1 MNANRTKI
9 LSTAALIA
17 ILFIQIFWMWNTYNI
32 NARQLGKECD
42 EILEEAIALELDKTN
57 RCDSFFESGDTV
69 ANSNIYNSTLSLY
82 DAIYKK
88 SHQDANIDTLTIIAD
103 SIIKAKKSP
112 FRIAI
117 NKVNMK
123 TGKVMEGKNINSNIF
138 PFLEEV
144 KTNILPVRLDNSVGF
159 QMTITNG
166 SIYIFSHNWVLL
178 LISILISIV
187 IILSIIDQINYINEQ
202 ERVRLLRED
211 FSYAMVHDMK
221 SPLTSIIM
229 GTRYL
234 HSGVLEKKPEIK
246 EKYFAIVEDEAQ
258 HLLAL
263 INRLLTISKLEHGKL
278 TIRKTEVDLEEMIAD
293 VADKYEAKSSKPI
306 HITTDIACSTAL
318 ADEEYLKEAISNM
331 VDNATKYSKDEIN
344 IKIST
349 SEDDHHIYIKV
360 YDEGIGIAK
369 SELKTIFNRYERAAE
384 HEKNPQKT
392 RGGFGIGLN
401 YVLQVIQAHG
411 GKISVKSEKG
421 KYSEFTISLPKY
433 LTIKT
438 LAQMAL

>member
-17 ILFIQIFWMWNTYNI
+17 ILLIQMFWMWNTYNI
-32 NARQLGKECD
+32 NARKLGKECD

-103 SIIKAKKSP
+103 SIIKAEKSP

-123 TGKVMEGKNINSNIF
+123 TGKVIEGKNINSNIF

-144 KTNILPVRLDNSVGF
+144 KTNILPVRLDYSVGF

-166 SIYIFSHNWVLL
+166 SIYIIRHNWVLL

-187 IILSIIDQINYINEQ
+187 IILSLIDQINYIDEQ

-229 GTRYL
+229 GTKYL
-234 HSGVLEKKPEIK
+234 HSGVLEKKPEMK
-246 EKYFAIVEDEAQ
+246 EKYFCIVEDEAQ

-278 TIRKTEVDLEEMIAD
+278 HIQKAEVNLETMIED
-293 VADKYEAKSSKPI
+293 VVDKYKAKSAKPI
-306 HITTDIACSTAL
+306 HIITRFGATSAL
-318 ADEEYLKEAISNM
+318 ADEEYLKEAISNL
-331 VDNATKYSKDEIN
+331 VDNATKYSKEEIN
-344 IKIST
+344 IEIST
-349 SEDDHHIYIKV
+349 LENDKNVYIKV
-360 YDEGIGIAK
+360 FDEGIGRAK
-369 SELKTIFNRYERAAE
+369 SELKTIFNRFERAAE
-384 HEKNPQKT
+384 HEKDARKT

-401 YVLQVIQAHG
+401 YVLQVINAHG
-411 GKISVKSEKG
+411 GKISVKSEKD
-421 KYSEFTISLPKY
+421 KWSEFTISLPK
-433 LTIKT
+433 
-438 LAQMAL
+438 

>member
-17 ILFIQIFWMWNTYNI
+17 ILLIQMFWMWNTYNI
-32 NARQLGKECD
+32 NARQLGKEYD
-42 EILEEAIALELDKTN
+42 EILKKTIALELDKTN

-69 ANSNIYNSTLSLY
+69 AYSNIYNSTLSLY

-112 FRIAI
+112 FRIDI

-123 TGKVMEGKNINSNIF
+123 TGKVIEGKNINSNIF

-144 KTNILPVRLDNSVGF
+144 KTNILPVRLDYSVGF

-166 SIYIFSHNWVLL
+166 SIYIIRHNWVLL

-187 IILSIIDQINYINEQ
+187 IILSLIDQINYIDEQ

-229 GTRYL
+229 GTKYL
-234 HSGVLEKKPEIK
+234 HSGVLEKKPEMK
-246 EKYFAIVEDEAQ
+246 EKYFCIVEDEAQ

-278 TIRKTEVDLEEMIAD
+278 HIQKAEVNLETMIDD
-293 VADKYEAKSSKPI
+293 VADKYKAKSAKPI
-306 HITTDIACSTAL
+306 HITTHIRTTTAL
-318 ADEEYLKEAISNM
+318 ADEEYLKEAISNL
-331 VDNATKYSKDEIN
+331 VDNATKYSKEEIN
-344 IKIST
+344 IQIST
-349 SEDDHHIYIKV
+349 LENDKNVYIKV
-360 YDEGIGIAK
+360 FDEGIGIAK
-369 SELKTIFNRYERAAE
+369 SELKTIFNRFERAAE
-384 HEKNPQKT
+384 HERDARKT

-401 YVLQVIQAHG
+401 YVLQVINAHG
-411 GKISVKSEKG
+411 GKISVKSEKD
-421 KYSEFTISLPKY
+421 KWSEFTISLPKY
-433 LTIKT
+433 
-438 LAQMAL
+438 

>member
-1 MNANRTKI
+1 MKINRAKI
-9 LSTAALIA
+9 LSTTALIA
-17 ILFIQIFWMWNTYNI
+17 VLVMQLFWMWNTFEMTVHQMGYASI
-32 NARQLGKECD
+32 WGLTPNAR
-42 EILEEAIALELDKTN
+42 IEALLSAFMQS
-57 RCDSFFESGDTV
+57 RFTV
-69 ANSNIYNSTLSLY
+69 FT
-82 DAIYKK
+82 
-88 SHQDANIDTLTIIAD
+88 
-103 SIIKAKKSP
+103 
-112 FRIAI
+112 
-117 NKVNMK
+117 
-123 TGKVMEGKNINSNIF
+123 
-138 PFLEEV
+138 
-144 KTNILPVRLDNSVGF
+144 
-159 QMTITNG
+159 
-166 SIYIFSHNWVLL
+166 
-178 LISILISIV
+178 SILTTIV
-187 IILSIIDQINYINEQ
+187 IILSIIDQINYIDEQ
-202 ERVRLLRED
+202 ERIRLLRED

-349 SEDDHHIYIKV
+349 SKDDHHIYIKV

>member
-17 ILFIQIFWMWNTYNI
+17 ILLIQMFWMWNTYNI
-32 NARQLGKECD
+32 NARQLGKEYD
-42 EILEEAIALELDKTN
+42 EILKKTIALELDKTN

-103 SIIKAKKSP
+103 SIIKAEKLP
-112 FRIAI
+112 FRIDI

-123 TGKVMEGKNINSNIF
+123 TGKVIEGKNINSNIF

-144 KTNILPVRLDNSVGF
+144 KTNILPVRLDYSVGF

-166 SIYIFSHNWVLL
+166 SIYIIRHNWVLL

-187 IILSIIDQINYINEQ
+187 IILSLIDQINYIDEQ

-229 GTRYL
+229 GTKYL
-234 HSGVLEKKPEIK
+234 HSGVLEKKPEMK
-246 EKYFAIVEDEAQ
+246 EKYFCIVEDEAQ

-278 TIRKTEVDLEEMIAD
+278 HIQKAEVNLETMIDD
-293 VADKYEAKSSKPI
+293 VADKYKAKSAKPI
-306 HITTDIACSTAL
+306 HITTHIRATTAL
-318 ADEEYLKEAISNM
+318 ADEEYLKEAISNL
-331 VDNATKYSKDEIN
+331 VDNATKYSKEEIN
-344 IKIST
+344 IQIST
-349 SEDDHHIYIKV
+349 LENDKNVYINV
-360 YDEGIGIAK
+360 FDEGIGIAK
-369 SELKTIFNRYERAAE
+369 SELKNIFNRFERAAE
-384 HEKNPQKT
+384 HERDVRKT

-401 YVLQVIQAHG
+401 YVLQVINAHG
-411 GKISVKSEKG
+411 GRISVKSEKD
-421 KYSEFTISLPKY
+421 KWSEFTISLPKY
-433 LTIKT
+433 
-438 LAQMAL
+438 

>member
-17 ILFIQIFWMWNTYNI
+17 ILLIQMFWMWNTYNI
-32 NARQLGKECD
+32 NARQLGKEYD
-42 EILEEAIALELDKTN
+42 EILKKTIALELDKTN

-69 ANSNIYNSTLSLY
+69 AYSNIYNSTLSLY

-103 SIIKAKKSP
+103 SIIKAEKLP
-112 FRIAI
+112 FRIDI

-123 TGKVMEGKNINSNIF
+123 TGKVIKGKNINSNIF

-144 KTNILPVRLDNSVGF
+144 KTNILPVRLDYSVGF

-166 SIYIFSHNWVLL
+166 SIYIIRHNWVLL

-187 IILSIIDQINYINEQ
+187 IILSLIDQINYIDEQ

-229 GTRYL
+229 GTKYL

-246 EKYFAIVEDEAQ
+246 EKYFCIVEDEAQ

-278 TIRKTEVDLEEMIAD
+278 HIQKAEVNLETMIDD
-293 VADKYEAKSSKPI
+293 VADKYKAKSAKPI
-306 HITTDIACSTAL
+306 HITTHIRTTTAL
-318 ADEEYLKEAISNM
+318 ADEEYLKEAISNL
-331 VDNATKYSKDEIN
+331 VDNATKYSKEEIN
-344 IKIST
+344 IQIST
-349 SEDDHHIYIKV
+349 LENDKNVYIKV
-360 YDEGIGIAK
+360 FDEGIGIAK
-369 SELKTIFNRYERAAE
+369 SELKTIFNRFERAAE
-384 HEKNPQKT
+384 HERDARKT

-401 YVLQVIQAHG
+401 YVLQVINAHG
-411 GKISVKSEKG
+411 GKISVKSEKD
-421 KYSEFTISLPKY
+421 KWSEFTISLPKY
-433 LTIKT
+433 
-438 LAQMAL
+438 

>member
-17 ILFIQIFWMWNTYNI
+17 ILLIQMFWMWSTYNI
-32 NARQLGKECD
+32 NARQLGKEYD
-42 EILEEAIALELDKTN
+42 EILKKAIALELDKTN

-144 KTNILPVRLDNSVGF
+144 KTNILPVRLDYSVGF

-187 IILSIIDQINYINEQ
+187 IILSLIDQINYIDEQ

-229 GTRYL
+229 GTKYL
-234 HSGVLEKKPEIK
+234 HSGVLEKKPEMK
-246 EKYFAIVEDEAQ
+246 EKYFCIVEDEAQ

-278 TIRKTEVDLEEMIAD
+278 HIQKAEVNLETMIDD
-293 VADKYEAKSSKPI
+293 VADKYKAKSAKPI
-306 HITTDIACSTAL
+306 HITTHIRATTAL
-318 ADEEYLKEAISNM
+318 ADEEYLKEAISNL
-331 VDNATKYSKDEIN
+331 VDNATKYSKEEIN
-344 IKIST
+344 IQIST
-349 SEDDHHIYIKV
+349 LENDKNVYINV
-360 YDEGIGIAK
+360 FDEGIGIAK
-369 SELKTIFNRYERAAE
+369 SELKNIFNRFERAAE
-384 HEKNPQKT
+384 HERDARKT

-401 YVLQVIQAHG
+401 YVLQVINAHG
-411 GKISVKSEKG
+411 GRISVKSEKD
-421 KYSEFTISLPKY
+421 KWSEFTISLPKY
-433 LTIKT
+433 
-438 LAQMAL
+438 

>member
-17 ILFIQIFWMWNTYNI
+17 ILLIQMFWMWNTYNI
-32 NARQLGKECD
+32 NARQLGKEYD
-42 EILEEAIALELDKTN
+42 EILKKTIALELDKTN

-69 ANSNIYNSTLSLY
+69 AYSNIYNSTLSLY

-103 SIIKAKKSP
+103 SIIKAEKLP
-112 FRIAI
+112 FRIDI

-123 TGKVMEGKNINSNIF
+123 TGKVIEGKNINSNIF

-187 IILSIIDQINYINEQ
+187 IILSLIDQINYIDEQ

-229 GTRYL
+229 GTKYL

-246 EKYFAIVEDEAQ
+246 EKYFCIVEDEAQ

-278 TIRKTEVDLEEMIAD
+278 HIQKAEVNLETMIDD
-293 VADKYEAKSSKPI
+293 VADKYKAKSAKPI
-306 HITTDIACSTAL
+306 HITTHIRATTAL
-318 ADEEYLKEAISNM
+318 ADEEYLKEAISNL
-331 VDNATKYSKDEIN
+331 VDNATKYSKEEIN
-344 IKIST
+344 IQIST
-349 SEDDHHIYIKV
+349 LENDKNIYIKV
-360 YDEGIGIAK
+360 FDEGIGIAK
-369 SELKTIFNRYERAAE
+369 SELKTIFNRFERAAE
-384 HEKNPQKT
+384 HERDARKT

-401 YVLQVIQAHG
+401 YVLQVINAHG
-411 GKISVKSEKG
+411 GKISVKSEKD
-421 KYSEFTISLPKY
+421 KWSEFTISLPKY
-433 LTIKT
+433 
-438 LAQMAL
+438 

>member
-17 ILFIQIFWMWNTYNI
+17 ILLIQMFWMWNTYNI
-32 NARQLGKECD
+32 NARQLGKGYD
-42 EILEEAIALELDKTN
+42 EILKKTIALELDKTN

-103 SIIKAKKSP
+103 SIIKAEKLP
-112 FRIAI
+112 FRIDI

-123 TGKVMEGKNINSNIF
+123 TGKVIEGKNINSNIF

-144 KTNILPVRLDNSVGF
+144 KTNILPVRLDYSVGF

-166 SIYIFSHNWVLL
+166 SIYIIRHNWVLL

-187 IILSIIDQINYINEQ
+187 IILSLIDQINYIDEQ

-229 GTRYL
+229 GTKYL
-234 HSGVLEKKPEIK
+234 HSGVLEKKPEMK
-246 EKYFAIVEDEAQ
+246 EKYFCIVEDEAQ

-278 TIRKTEVDLEEMIAD
+278 HIQKAEVNLETMIDD
-293 VADKYEAKSSKPI
+293 VADKYKAKSAKPI
-306 HITTDIACSTAL
+306 HITTHIRATTAL
-318 ADEEYLKEAISNM
+318 ADEEYLKEAISNL
-331 VDNATKYSKDEIN
+331 VDNATKYSKEEIN
-344 IKIST
+344 IQIST
-349 SEDDHHIYIKV
+349 LENDKNVYINV
-360 YDEGIGIAK
+360 FDEGIGIAK
-369 SELKTIFNRYERAAE
+369 SELKNIFNRFERAAE
-384 HEKNPQKT
+384 HERDARKT

-401 YVLQVIQAHG
+401 YVLQVINAHG
-411 GKISVKSEKG
+411 GRISVKSEKD
-421 KYSEFTISLPKY
+421 KWSEFTISLPKY
-433 LTIKT
+433 
-438 LAQMAL
+438 

>member
-17 ILFIQIFWMWNTYNI
+17 ILLIQMFWMWNTYNI
-32 NARQLGKECD
+32 NARQLGKEYD
-42 EILEEAIALELDKTN
+42 EILKKTIALELDKTN

-69 ANSNIYNSTLSLY
+69 AYSNIYNSTLSLY

-103 SIIKAKKSP
+103 SIIKAEKLP
-112 FRIAI
+112 FRIDI

-123 TGKVMEGKNINSNIF
+123 TGKVIKGKNINSNIF

-144 KTNILPVRLDNSVGF
+144 KTNILPVRLDYSVGF

-166 SIYIFSHNWVLL
+166 SIYIIRHNWVLL

-187 IILSIIDQINYINEQ
+187 IILSLIDQINYIDEQ

-229 GTRYL
+229 GTKYL

-246 EKYFAIVEDEAQ
+246 EKYFCIVEDEAQ

-278 TIRKTEVDLEEMIAD
+278 HIQKAEVNLETMIED
-293 VADKYEAKSSKPI
+293 VVDKYKAKSAKPI
-306 HITTDIACSTAL
+306 HIITRFGATSAL
-318 ADEEYLKEAISNM
+318 ADEEYLKEAISNL
-331 VDNATKYSKDEIN
+331 VDNATKYSKEAIN
-344 IKIST
+344 IEIST
-349 SEDDHHIYIKV
+349 LEDDRNVYIKV
-360 YDEGIGIAK
+360 FDEGIGIAK
-369 SELKTIFNRYERAAE
+369 SELKTIFNRFERAAE
-384 HEKNPQKT
+384 HEKDSRKT

-401 YVLQVIQAHG
+401 YVLQVINAHG
-411 GKISVKSEKG
+411 GKISVKSEKD
-421 KYSEFTISLPKY
+421 KWSEFTISLPK
-433 LTIKT
+433 
-438 LAQMAL
+438 

>member
-17 ILFIQIFWMWNTYNI
+17 ILLIQMFWMWNTYNI
-32 NARQLGKECD
+32 NARQLGKEYD
-42 EILEEAIALELDKTN
+42 EILKKTIALELDKTN

-69 ANSNIYNSTLSLY
+69 AYSNIYNSTLSLY

-103 SIIKAKKSP
+103 SIIKAEKLP
-112 FRIAI
+112 FRIDI

-123 TGKVMEGKNINSNIF
+123 TGKVIEGKNINSNIF

-144 KTNILPVRLDNSVGF
+144 KTNILPVRLDYSVGF

-166 SIYIFSHNWVLL
+166 SIYIIRHNWVLL

-187 IILSIIDQINYINEQ
+187 IILSLIDQINYIDEQ

-229 GTRYL
+229 GTKYL
-234 HSGVLEKKPEIK
+234 HSGVLEKKPEMK
-246 EKYFAIVEDEAQ
+246 EKYFCIVEDEAQ

-278 TIRKTEVDLEEMIAD
+278 HIQKAEVNLETMIED
-293 VADKYEAKSSKPI
+293 VVDKYKAKSAKPI
-306 HITTDIACSTAL
+306 HIITRFGATSAL
-318 ADEEYLKEAISNM
+318 ADEEYLKEAISNL
-331 VDNATKYSKDEIN
+331 VDNATKYSKEEIN
-344 IKIST
+344 IEIST
-349 SEDDHHIYIKV
+349 LEDDRNVYIKV
-360 YDEGIGIAK
+360 FDEGIGIAK
-369 SELKTIFNRYERAAE
+369 SELKTIFNRFERAAE
-384 HEKNPQKT
+384 HEKDARKT

-401 YVLQVIQAHG
+401 YVLQVINAHS
-411 GKISVKSEKG
+411 GKISVKSEKD
-421 KYSEFTISLPKY
+421 KWSEFTISLPK
-433 LTIKT
+433 
-438 LAQMAL
+438 

>member
-17 ILFIQIFWMWNTYNI
+17 ILLIQMFWMWNTYNI
-32 NARQLGKECD
+32 NARQLGKEYD
-42 EILEEAIALELDKTN
+42 EILKKTIALELDKTN

-69 ANSNIYNSTLSLY
+69 AYSNIYNSTLSLY

-103 SIIKAKKSP
+103 SIIKAEKLP
-112 FRIAI
+112 FRIDI

-123 TGKVMEGKNINSNIF
+123 TGKVIEGKNINSNIF

-144 KTNILPVRLDNSVGF
+144 KTNILPVRLDYSVGF

-166 SIYIFSHNWVLL
+166 SIYIIRHNWVLL

-187 IILSIIDQINYINEQ
+187 IILSLIDQINYIDEQ

-229 GTRYL
+229 GTKYL
-234 HSGVLEKKPEIK
+234 HSGVLEKKPEMK
-246 EKYFAIVEDEAQ
+246 EKYFCIVEDEAQ

-278 TIRKTEVDLEEMIAD
+278 HIQKTEVNLETMIED
-293 VADKYEAKSSKPI
+293 VVDKYKAKSAKPI
-306 HITTDIACSTAL
+306 HITTRFGATSAL
-318 ADEEYLKEAISNM
+318 ADEEYLKEAISNL
-331 VDNATKYSKDEIN
+331 VDNATKYSKEEIN
-344 IKIST
+344 IEIST
-349 SEDDHHIYIKV
+349 LENDRNVYIKV
-360 YDEGIGIAK
+360 FDEGIGIAK
-369 SELKTIFNRYERAAE
+369 SELKTIFNRFERAAE
-384 HEKNPQKT
+384 HEKDARKT

-401 YVLQVIQAHG
+401 YVLQVINAHG
-411 GKISVKSEKG
+411 GRISVKSEKD
-421 KYSEFTISLPKY
+421 KWSEFTISLPK
-433 LTIKT
+433 
-438 LAQMAL
+438 

>member
-1 MNANRTKI
+1 MKINRAKI
-9 LSTAALIA
+9 LSTTALIA
-17 ILFIQIFWMWNTYNI
+17 VLVMQLFWMWNTFEMTVHQMGYASI
-32 NARQLGKECD
+32 WGLTPNAR
-42 EILEEAIALELDKTN
+42 IEALLSAFMQS
-57 RCDSFFESGDTV
+57 RFTV
-69 ANSNIYNSTLSLY
+69 FT
-82 DAIYKK
+82 
-88 SHQDANIDTLTIIAD
+88 
-103 SIIKAKKSP
+103 
-112 FRIAI
+112 
-117 NKVNMK
+117 
-123 TGKVMEGKNINSNIF
+123 
-138 PFLEEV
+138 
-144 KTNILPVRLDNSVGF
+144 
-159 QMTITNG
+159 
-166 SIYIFSHNWVLL
+166 
-178 LISILISIV
+178 SILTTIV
-187 IILSIIDQINYINEQ
+187 IILSIIDQINYIDEQ
-202 ERVRLLRED
+202 ERIRLLRED

-411 GKISVKSEKG
+411 GKISVKSEKD

>member
-17 ILFIQIFWMWNTYNI
+17 ILLIQMFWMWNTYNI
-32 NARQLGKECD
+32 NARKLGKECD

-103 SIIKAKKSP
+103 SIIKAEKSP

-123 TGKVMEGKNINSNIF
+123 TGKVIEGKNINSNIF

-144 KTNILPVRLDNSVGF
+144 KTNILPVRLDYSVGF

-166 SIYIFSHNWVLL
+166 SIYIFRHNWVLL

-187 IILSIIDQINYINEQ
+187 IILSLIDQINYIDEQ

-229 GTRYL
+229 GTKYL
-234 HSGVLEKKPEIK
+234 HSGVLEKKPEMK
-246 EKYFAIVEDEAQ
+246 EKYFCIVEDEAQ

-278 TIRKTEVDLEEMIAD
+278 HIQKAEVNLETMIED
-293 VADKYEAKSSKPI
+293 VVDKYKAKSAKPI
-306 HITTDIACSTAL
+306 HITTRFGTTSAL
-318 ADEEYLKEAISNM
+318 ADEEYLKEAISNL
-331 VDNATKYSKDEIN
+331 VDNATKYSKEEIN
-344 IKIST
+344 IQIST
-349 SEDDHHIYIKV
+349 LENDKNVYIKV
-360 YDEGIGIAK
+360 FDEGIGIAK
-369 SELKTIFNRYERAAE
+369 SELKNIFNRFERAAE
-384 HEKNPQKT
+384 HERDARKT

-401 YVLQVIQAHG
+401 YVLQVINAHG
-411 GKISVKSEKG
+411 GRISVKSEKD
-421 KYSEFTISLPKY
+421 KWSEFTISLPKY
-433 LTIKT
+433 
-438 LAQMAL
+438 

>member
-17 ILFIQIFWMWNTYNI
+17 ILLIQMFWMWNTYNI
-32 NARQLGKECD
+32 NARQLGKEYD
-42 EILEEAIALELDKTN
+42 EILKKTIALELDKTN
-57 RCDSFFESGDTV
+57 RCDSFFESGDTI
-69 ANSNIYNSTLSLY
+69 ASSNIYNPTLSLY

-88 SHQDANIDTLTIIAD
+88 SHQDANTDILTNIAD
-103 SIIKAKKSP
+103 SIFKAEKLP
-112 FRIAI
+112 FRAAI

-144 KTNILPVRLDNSVGF
+144 KTNILPVRLDYSVGF

-166 SIYIFSHNWVLL
+166 SIYIIRHNWVLL

-187 IILSIIDQINYINEQ
+187 IILSLIDQINYIDEQ

-229 GTRYL
+229 GTKYL

-246 EKYFAIVEDEAQ
+246 EKYFCIVEDEAQ

-278 TIRKTEVDLEEMIAD
+278 HIQKAEVNLETMIDD
-293 VADKYEAKSSKPI
+293 VADKYKAKSAKPI
-306 HITTDIACSTAL
+306 HITTHIRTTTAL
-318 ADEEYLKEAISNM
+318 ADEEYLKEAISNL
-331 VDNATKYSKDEIN
+331 VDNATKYSKEEIN
-344 IKIST
+344 IQIST
-349 SEDDHHIYIKV
+349 LENDKNVYIKV
-360 YDEGIGIAK
+360 FDEGIGIAK
-369 SELKTIFNRYERAAE
+369 SELKTIFNRFERAAE
-384 HEKNPQKT
+384 HERDARKT

-401 YVLQVIQAHG
+401 YVLQVINAHG
-411 GKISVKSEKG
+411 GKISVKSEKD
-421 KYSEFTISLPKY
+421 KWSEFTISLPKY
-433 LTIKT
+433 
-438 LAQMAL
+438 

>member
-17 ILFIQIFWMWNTYNI
+17 ILLIQMFWMWNTYNI
-32 NARQLGKECD
+32 NARQLGKEYD
-42 EILEEAIALELDKTN
+42 EILKKTIALELDKTN

-103 SIIKAKKSP
+103 SIIKAEKLP
-112 FRIAI
+112 FRIDI

-123 TGKVMEGKNINSNIF
+123 TGKVIEGKNINSNIF

-144 KTNILPVRLDNSVGF
+144 KTNILPVRLDYSVGF

-166 SIYIFSHNWVLL
+166 SIYIIRHNWVLL

-187 IILSIIDQINYINEQ
+187 IILSLIDQINYIDEQ

-229 GTRYL
+229 GTKYL
-234 HSGVLEKKPEIK
+234 HSGVLEKKPEMK
-246 EKYFAIVEDEAQ
+246 EKYFCIVEDEAQ

-278 TIRKTEVDLEEMIAD
+278 HIQKAEVNLETMIDD
-293 VADKYEAKSSKPI
+293 VADKYKAKSAKPI
-306 HITTDIACSTAL
+306 HITTHIRATTAL
-318 ADEEYLKEAISNM
+318 ADEEYLKEAISNLL
-331 VDNATKYSKDEIN
+331 DNATKYSKEEIN
-344 IKIST
+344 IQIST
-349 SEDDHHIYIKV
+349 LENDKNVYINV
-360 YDEGIGIAK
+360 FDEGIGIAK
-369 SELKTIFNRYERAAE
+369 SELKTIFNRFERAAE
-384 HEKNPQKT
+384 HERDARKT

-401 YVLQVIQAHG
+401 YVLQVINAHG
-411 GKISVKSEKG
+411 GRISVKSEKD
-421 KYSEFTISLPKY
+421 KWSEFTISLPKY
-433 LTIKT
+433 
-438 LAQMAL
+438 

>member
-9 LSTAALIA
+9 LSTTALIA
-17 ILFIQIFWMWNTYNI
+17 ILLIQMFWMWNTYNI
-32 NARQLGKECD
+32 NARKLGKECD

-123 TGKVMEGKNINSNIF
+123 TGKVIEGKNINSNIF

-144 KTNILPVRLDNSVGF
+144 KTNILPVRLDYSVGF

-166 SIYIFSHNWVLL
+166 SIYIIRHNWVLL

-187 IILSIIDQINYINEQ
+187 IILSLIDQINYIDEQ

-229 GTRYL
+229 GTKYL
-234 HSGVLEKKPEIK
+234 HSGVLEKKPEMK
-246 EKYFAIVEDEAQ
+246 EKYFCIVEDEAQ

-278 TIRKTEVDLEEMIAD
+278 HIQKAEVNLETMIED
-293 VADKYEAKSSKPI
+293 VVDKYKAKSAKPI
-306 HITTDIACSTAL
+306 HITTRFGTTSAL
-318 ADEEYLKEAISNM
+318 ADEEYLKEAISNL
-331 VDNATKYSKDEIN
+331 VDNATKYSKEEIN
-344 IKIST
+344 IQIST
-349 SEDDHHIYIKV
+349 LENDKNVYINV
-360 YDEGIGIAK
+360 FDEGIGIAK
-369 SELKTIFNRYERAAE
+369 SELKTIFNRFERAAE
-384 HEKNPQKT
+384 HERDARKT

-401 YVLQVIQAHG
+401 YVLQVINAHG
-411 GKISVKSEKG
+411 GRISVKSEKD
-421 KYSEFTISLPKY
+421 KWSEFTISLPKY
-433 LTIKT
+433 
-438 LAQMAL
+438 

>member
-17 ILFIQIFWMWNTYNI
+17 ILLIQMFWMWNTYNI
-32 NARQLGKECD
+32 NARQLGKEYD
-42 EILEEAIALELDKTN
+42 EILKKTIALELDKTN

-69 ANSNIYNSTLSLY
+69 AYSNIYNSTLSLY

-103 SIIKAKKSP
+103 SIIKAEKLP
-112 FRIAI
+112 FRIDI

-123 TGKVMEGKNINSNIF
+123 TGKVIEGKNINSNIF

-144 KTNILPVRLDNSVGF
+144 KTNILPVRLDYSVGF

-166 SIYIFSHNWVLL
+166 SIYIIRHNWVLL

-187 IILSIIDQINYINEQ
+187 IILSLIDQINYIDEQ

-229 GTRYL
+229 GTKYL

-246 EKYFAIVEDEAQ
+246 EKYFCIVEDEAQ

-278 TIRKTEVDLEEMIAD
+278 HIQKAEVNLETMIDD
-293 VADKYEAKSSKPI
+293 VADKYKAKSAKPI
-306 HITTDIACSTAL
+306 HITTHIRATTAL
-318 ADEEYLKEAISNM
+318 ADEEYLKEAISNL
-331 VDNATKYSKDEIN
+331 VDNATKYSKEKIN
-344 IKIST
+344 IQIST
-349 SEDDHHIYIKV
+349 LENDKNIYIKV
-360 YDEGIGIAK
+360 FDEGIGIAK
-369 SELKTIFNRYERAAE
+369 SELKTIFNRFERAAE
-384 HEKNPQKT
+384 HEKDARKT

-401 YVLQVIQAHG
+401 YVLQVINAHG
-411 GKISVKSEKG
+411 GKISVKSEKD
-421 KYSEFTISLPKY
+421 KWSEFTISLPKY
-433 LTIKT
+433 
-438 LAQMAL
+438 

>member
-17 ILFIQIFWMWNTYNI
+17 ILLIQMFWMWNTYNI
-32 NARQLGKECD
+32 NARQLGKEYD
-42 EILEEAIALELDKTN
+42 EILKKTIALELDKTN

-69 ANSNIYNSTLSLY
+69 AYSNIYNSTLSLY

-103 SIIKAKKSP
+103 SIIKAEKLP
-112 FRIAI
+112 FRIDI

-123 TGKVMEGKNINSNIF
+123 TGKVIEGKNINSNIF

-144 KTNILPVRLDNSVGF
+144 KTNILPVRLDYSVGF

-166 SIYIFSHNWVLL
+166 SIYIIRHNWVLL

-187 IILSIIDQINYINEQ
+187 IILSLIDQINYIDEQ

-229 GTRYL
+229 GTKYL
-234 HSGVLEKKPEIK
+234 HSGVLEKKPEMK
-246 EKYFAIVEDEAQ
+246 EKYFCIVEDEAQ

-278 TIRKTEVDLEEMIAD
+278 HIQKAEVNLETMIDD
-293 VADKYEAKSSKPI
+293 VADKYKAKSAKPI
-306 HITTDIACSTAL
+306 HITTHIRATTAL
-318 ADEEYLKEAISNM
+318 ADEEYLKEAISNL
-331 VDNATKYSKDEIN
+331 VDNATKYSKEEIN
-344 IKIST
+344 IQIST
-349 SEDDHHIYIKV
+349 LENDKNIYIKV
-360 YDEGIGIAK
+360 FDEGIGIAK
-369 SELKTIFNRYERAAE
+369 SELKTIFNRFERAAE
-384 HEKNPQKT
+384 HERDARKT

-401 YVLQVIQAHG
+401 YVLQVINAHG
-411 GKISVKSEKG
+411 GKISVKSEKD
-421 KYSEFTISLPKY
+421 KWSEFTISLPKY
-433 LTIKT
+433 
-438 LAQMAL
+438 

>member
-17 ILFIQIFWMWNTYNI
+17 ILLIQMFWMWNTYNI
-32 NARQLGKECD
+32 NARKLGKECD

-123 TGKVMEGKNINSNIF
+123 TGKVIEGKNINSNIF

-187 IILSIIDQINYINEQ
+187 IILSLIDQINYIDEQ

-229 GTRYL
+229 GTKYL
-234 HSGVLEKKPEIK
+234 HSGVLEKKPEMK
-246 EKYFAIVEDEAQ
+246 EKYFCIVEDEAQ

-278 TIRKTEVDLEEMIAD
+278 HIQKAEVNLETMIED
-293 VADKYEAKSSKPI
+293 VVDKYKAKSAKPI
-306 HITTDIACSTAL
+306 HITTRFGVTSAL
-318 ADEEYLKEAISNM
+318 ADEEYLKEAISNL
-331 VDNATKYSKDEIN
+331 VDNATKYSKEEIN
-344 IKIST
+344 IQIST
-349 SEDDHHIYIKV
+349 LENDKNVYIKV
-360 YDEGIGIAK
+360 FDEGIGIAK
-369 SELKTIFNRYERAAE
+369 SELKNIFNRFERAAE
-384 HEKNPQKT
+384 HERDARKT

-401 YVLQVIQAHG
+401 YVLQVINAHG
-411 GKISVKSEKG
+411 GRISVKSEKD
-421 KYSEFTISLPKY
+421 KWSEFTISLPKY
-433 LTIKT
+433 
-438 LAQMAL
+438 

>member
-17 ILFIQIFWMWNTYNI
+17 ILLIQMFWMWNTYNI
-32 NARQLGKECD
+32 NARKLGKECD

-123 TGKVMEGKNINSNIF
+123 TGKVIEGKNINSNIF

-144 KTNILPVRLDNSVGF
+144 KTNILPVRLDYSVGF

-166 SIYIFSHNWVLL
+166 SIYIIRHNWVLL

-187 IILSIIDQINYINEQ
+187 IILSLIDQINYIDEQ

-229 GTRYL
+229 GTKYL
-234 HSGVLEKKPEIK
+234 HSGVLEKKPEMK
-246 EKYFAIVEDEAQ
+246 EKYFCIVEDEAQ

-278 TIRKTEVDLEEMIAD
+278 HIQKAEVNLETMIED
-293 VADKYEAKSSKPI
+293 VVDKYKAKSAKPI
-306 HITTDIACSTAL
+306 HIITRFGATSAL
-318 ADEEYLKEAISNM
+318 ADEEYLKEAISNL
-331 VDNATKYSKDEIN
+331 VDNATKYSKEEIN
-344 IKIST
+344 IEIST
-349 SEDDHHIYIKV
+349 LEDDRNVYIKV
-360 YDEGIGIAK
+360 FDEGIGIAK
-369 SELKTIFNRYERAAE
+369 SELKTIFNRFERAAE
-384 HEKNPQKT
+384 HERDARKT

-401 YVLQVIQAHG
+401 YVRQVINAHG
-411 GKISVKSEKG
+411 GRISVKSEKD
-421 KYSEFTISLPKY
+421 KWSEFTISLPKY
-433 LTIKT
+433 
-438 LAQMAL
+438 

>member
-17 ILFIQIFWMWNTYNI
+17 ILLIQMFWMWNTYNI
-32 NARQLGKECD
+32 NARKLGKECD

-144 KTNILPVRLDNSVGF
+144 KTNILPVRLDYSVGF

-166 SIYIFSHNWVLL
+166 SIYIIRHNWVLL

-187 IILSIIDQINYINEQ
+187 IILSLIDQINYIDEQ

-229 GTRYL
+229 GTKYL
-234 HSGVLEKKPEIK
+234 HSGVLEKKPEMK
-246 EKYFAIVEDEAQ
+246 EKYFCIVEDEAQ

-278 TIRKTEVDLEEMIAD
+278 HIQKAEVNLETMIED
-293 VADKYEAKSSKPI
+293 VVDKYKAKSAKPI
-306 HITTDIACSTAL
+306 HITTRFGTTSAL
-318 ADEEYLKEAISNM
+318 ADEEYLKEAISNL
-331 VDNATKYSKDEIN
+331 VDNATKYSKEEIN
-344 IKIST
+344 IQIST
-349 SEDDHHIYIKV
+349 LENDKNVYINV
-360 YDEGIGIAK
+360 FDEGIGIAK
-369 SELKTIFNRYERAAE
+369 SELKTIFNRFERAAE
-384 HEKNPQKT
+384 HERDARKT

-401 YVLQVIQAHG
+401 YVLQVINAHG
-411 GKISVKSEKG
+411 GRISVKSEKD
-421 KYSEFTISLPKY
+421 KWSEFTISLPKY
-433 LTIKT
+433 
-438 LAQMAL
+438 

>member
-9 LSTAALIA
+9 LSTTALIA
-17 ILFIQIFWMWNTYNI
+17 ILLIQMFWMWNTYNI

-123 TGKVMEGKNINSNIF
+123 TGKVIEGKNINSNIF

-144 KTNILPVRLDNSVGF
+144 KTNILPVRLDYSVGF

-166 SIYIFSHNWVLL
+166 SIYIIRYNWVLL

-187 IILSIIDQINYINEQ
+187 IILSLIDQINYIDEQ

-229 GTRYL
+229 GTKYL
-234 HSGVLEKKPEIK
+234 HSGVLEKKPEMK
-246 EKYFAIVEDEAQ
+246 EKYFCIVEDEAQ

-278 TIRKTEVDLEEMIAD
+278 SIQKAEIDLEAMIED
-293 VADKYEAKSSKPI
+293 VVDKYKAKSAKPI
-306 HITTDIACSTAL
+306 HITTLFGATSAL
-318 ADEEYLKEAISNM
+318 ADEEYLKEAISNI
-331 VDNATKYSKDEIN
+331 VDNATKYSKEEIN
-344 IKIST
+344 IQIST
-349 SEDDHHIYIKV
+349 SENDRNVYIKI
-360 YDEGIGIAK
+360 YDEGIGIAR
-369 SELKTIFNRYERAAE
+369 SEMKTIFNRFERAAE
-384 HEKNPQKT
+384 HERDARKT

-401 YVLQVIQAHG
+401 YVLQVINAHG
-411 GKISVKSEKG
+411 GKVSVKSEKG
-421 KYSEFTISLPKY
+421 KWSEFTISLPK
-433 LTIKT
+433 
-438 LAQMAL
+438 

>member
-17 ILFIQIFWMWNTYNI
+17 ILLIQMFWMWNTYNI
-32 NARQLGKECD
+32 NARQLGKEYD
-42 EILEEAIALELDKTN
+42 EILKKTIALELDKTN
-57 RCDSFFESGDTV
+57 RCDSFFESGDTIT
-69 ANSNIYNSTLSLY
+69 NSNIYNSTLSLY

-103 SIIKAKKSP
+103 SIIKAEKLP
-112 FRIAI
+112 FRIDI

-123 TGKVMEGKNINSNIF
+123 TGKVIEGKNINSNIF

-144 KTNILPVRLDNSVGF
+144 KTNILPVRLDYSVGF

-166 SIYIFSHNWVLL
+166 SIYIIRHNWVLL

-187 IILSIIDQINYINEQ
+187 IILSLIDQINYIDEQ

-229 GTRYL
+229 GTKYL
-234 HSGVLEKKPEIK
+234 HSGVLEKKPEMK
-246 EKYFAIVEDEAQ
+246 EKYFCIVEDEAQ

-278 TIRKTEVDLEEMIAD
+278 HIQKAEVNLETMIDD
-293 VADKYEAKSSKPI
+293 VADKYKAKSAKPI
-306 HITTDIACSTAL
+306 HITTHIRATTAL
-318 ADEEYLKEAISNM
+318 ADEEYLKEAISNL
-331 VDNATKYSKDEIN
+331 VDNATKYSKEEIN
-344 IKIST
+344 IQIST
-349 SEDDHHIYIKV
+349 LENDKNVYINV
-360 YDEGIGIAK
+360 FDEGIGIAK
-369 SELKTIFNRYERAAE
+369 SELKNIFNRFERAAE
-384 HEKNPQKT
+384 HERDARKT

-401 YVLQVIQAHG
+401 YVLQVINAHG
-411 GKISVKSEKG
+411 GRISVKSEKD
-421 KYSEFTISLPKY
+421 KWSEFTISLPKY
-433 LTIKT
+433 
-438 LAQMAL
+438 

>member
-9 LSTAALIA
+9 LSTAALMA
-17 ILFIQIFWMWNTYNI
+17 ILLIQMFWMWNTYNI
-32 NARQLGKECD
+32 NARQLGKEYD
-42 EILEEAIALELDKTN
+42 EILKKTIALELDKTN

-103 SIIKAKKSP
+103 SIIKAEKLP
-112 FRIAI
+112 FRIDI

-123 TGKVMEGKNINSNIF
+123 TGKVIEGKNINSNIF

-144 KTNILPVRLDNSVGF
+144 KTNILPVRLDYSVGF

-166 SIYIFSHNWVLL
+166 SIYIIRHNWVLL

-187 IILSIIDQINYINEQ
+187 IILSLIDQINYIDEQ

-229 GTRYL
+229 GTKYL
-234 HSGVLEKKPEIK
+234 HSGVLEKKPEMK
-246 EKYFAIVEDEAQ
+246 EKYFCIVEDEAQ

-278 TIRKTEVDLEEMIAD
+278 HIQKAEVNLETMIDD
-293 VADKYEAKSSKPI
+293 VADKYKAKSAKPI
-306 HITTDIACSTAL
+306 HITTHIRATTAL
-318 ADEEYLKEAISNM
+318 ADEEYLKEAISNL
-331 VDNATKYSKDEIN
+331 VDNATKYSKEEIN
-344 IKIST
+344 IQIST
-349 SEDDHHIYIKV
+349 LENDKNVYIKV
-360 YDEGIGIAK
+360 FDEGIGIAK
-369 SELKTIFNRYERAAE
+369 SELKNIFNRFERAAE
-384 HEKNPQKT
+384 HERDARKT

-401 YVLQVIQAHG
+401 YVLQVINAHG
-411 GKISVKSEKG
+411 GRISVKSEKD
-421 KYSEFTISLPKY
+421 KWSEFTISLPKY
-433 LTIKT
+433 
-438 LAQMAL
+438 

>member
-17 ILFIQIFWMWNTYNI
+17 ILLIQMFWMWNTYNI

-42 EILEEAIALELDKTN
+42 EILKKAIALELDKTN

-103 SIIKAKKSP
+103 SIIKAEKLP
-112 FRIAI
+112 FRIDI

-123 TGKVMEGKNINSNIF
+123 TGKVIEGKNINSNIF

-144 KTNILPVRLDNSVGF
+144 KTNILPVRLDYSVGF

-166 SIYIFSHNWVLL
+166 SIYIIRHNWVLL

-187 IILSIIDQINYINEQ
+187 IILSLIDQINYIDEQ

-229 GTRYL
+229 GTKYL
-234 HSGVLEKKPEIK
+234 HSGVLEKKPEMK
-246 EKYFAIVEDEAQ
+246 EKYFCIVEDEAQ

-278 TIRKTEVDLEEMIAD
+278 HIQKAEVNLETMIDD
-293 VADKYEAKSSKPI
+293 VADKYKAKSAKPI
-306 HITTDIACSTAL
+306 HITTHIRATTAL
-318 ADEEYLKEAISNM
+318 ADEEYLKEAISNLL
-331 VDNATKYSKDEIN
+331 DNATKYSKEEIN
-344 IKIST
+344 IQIST
-349 SEDDHHIYIKV
+349 LENDKNVYINV
-360 YDEGIGIAK
+360 FDEGIGIAK
-369 SELKTIFNRYERAAE
+369 SELKNIFNRFERAAE
-384 HEKNPQKT
+384 HERDARKT

-401 YVLQVIQAHG
+401 YVLQVINAHG
-411 GKISVKSEKG
+411 GRISVKSEKD
-421 KYSEFTISLPKY
+421 KWSEFTISLPKY
-433 LTIKT
+433 
-438 LAQMAL
+438 

>member
-9 LSTAALIA
+9 LSTTALIA
-17 ILFIQIFWMWNTYNI
+17 ILLIQMFWMWNTYNI
-32 NARQLGKECD
+32 NARQLGKECN
-42 EILEEAIALELDKTN
+42 EILEKAIALELDKTN

-69 ANSNIYNSTLSLY
+69 AYSNIYNSTLSLY

-103 SIIKAKKSP
+103 SIIKAEKLT

-123 TGKVMEGKNINSNIF
+123 TGKVIEGKNINSNIF

-144 KTNILPVRLDNSVGF
+144 KTNILPVRLDYSVGF

-166 SIYIFSHNWVLL
+166 SIYIIRHNWVLL

-187 IILSIIDQINYINEQ
+187 IILSLIDQINYIDEQ

-229 GTRYL
+229 GTKYL

-246 EKYFAIVEDEAQ
+246 EKYFCIVEDEAQ

-278 TIRKTEVDLEEMIAD
+278 HIQKAEVNLETMIDD
-293 VADKYEAKSSKPI
+293 VADKYKAKSAKPI
-306 HITTDIACSTAL
+306 HITTHIRTTTAL
-318 ADEEYLKEAISNM
+318 ADEEYLKEAISNL
-331 VDNATKYSKDEIN
+331 VDNATKYSKEEIN
-344 IKIST
+344 IQIST
-349 SEDDHHIYIKV
+349 LENDKNVYIKV
-360 YDEGIGIAK
+360 FDEGIGIAK
-369 SELKTIFNRYERAAE
+369 SELKTIFNRFERAAE
-384 HEKNPQKT
+384 HERDARKT

-401 YVLQVIQAHG
+401 YVLQVINAHG
-411 GKISVKSEKG
+411 GRISVKSEKD
-421 KYSEFTISLPKY
+421 KWSEFTISLPKY
-433 LTIKT
+433 
-438 LAQMAL
+438 

>member
-17 ILFIQIFWMWNTYNI
+17 ILLIQMFWMWNTYNI
-32 NARQLGKECD
+32 NARKLGKECD

-123 TGKVMEGKNINSNIF
+123 TGKVIEGKNINSNIF

-144 KTNILPVRLDNSVGF
+144 KTNILPVRLDYSVGF

-166 SIYIFSHNWVLL
+166 SIYIIRHNWVLL

-187 IILSIIDQINYINEQ
+187 IILSLIDQINYIDEQ

-229 GTRYL
+229 GTKYL
-234 HSGVLEKKPEIK
+234 HSGVLEKKPEMK
-246 EKYFAIVEDEAQ
+246 EKYFCIVEDEAQ

-278 TIRKTEVDLEEMIAD
+278 HIQKAEVNLETMIED
-293 VADKYEAKSSKPI
+293 VVDKYKAKSAKPI
-306 HITTDIACSTAL
+306 HITTRFGTTSAL
-318 ADEEYLKEAISNM
+318 ADEEYLKEAISNL
-331 VDNATKYSKDEIN
+331 VDNATKYSKEEIN
-344 IKIST
+344 IQIST
-349 SEDDHHIYIKV
+349 LENDKNVYINV
-360 YDEGIGIAK
+360 FDEGIGIAK
-369 SELKTIFNRYERAAE
+369 SELKTIFNRFERAAE
-384 HEKNPQKT
+384 HERDARKT

-401 YVLQVIQAHG
+401 YVLQVINAHG
-411 GKISVKSEKG
+411 GRISVKSEKD
-421 KYSEFTISLPKY
+421 KWLEFTISLPKY
-433 LTIKT
+433 
-438 LAQMAL
+438 

>member
-1 MNANRTKI
+1 MKINRAKI
-9 LSTAALIA
+9 LSTTALIA
-17 ILFIQIFWMWNTYNI
+17 VLVMQLFWMWNTFEMTVHQMGYASI
-32 NARQLGKECD
+32 WGLTPNAR
-42 EILEEAIALELDKTN
+42 IEALLSAFMQS
-57 RCDSFFESGDTV
+57 RFTV
-69 ANSNIYNSTLSLY
+69 FT
-82 DAIYKK
+82 
-88 SHQDANIDTLTIIAD
+88 
-103 SIIKAKKSP
+103 
-112 FRIAI
+112 
-117 NKVNMK
+117 
-123 TGKVMEGKNINSNIF
+123 
-138 PFLEEV
+138 
-144 KTNILPVRLDNSVGF
+144 
-159 QMTITNG
+159 
-166 SIYIFSHNWVLL
+166 
-178 LISILISIV
+178 SILTTIV
-187 IILSIIDQINYINEQ
+187 IILSIIDQINYIDEQ
-202 ERVRLLRED
+202 ERIRLLRED

-246 EKYFAIVEDEAQ
+246 EKYFTIVEDEAQ

-369 SELKTIFNRYERAAE
+369 SELKTIFNRFERAAE
-384 HEKNPQKT
+384 HEKNARKT

-401 YVLQVIQAHG
+401 YVLQVINAHG
-411 GKISVKSEKG
+411 GKISVKSEKD
-421 KYSEFTISLPKY
+421 KWSEFTISLPK
-433 LTIKT
+433 
-438 LAQMAL
+438 

>member
-17 ILFIQIFWMWNTYNI
+17 ILLIQMFWMWNTYNI
-32 NARQLGKECD
+32 NARQLGKEYD
-42 EILEEAIALELDKTN
+42 EILKKTIALELDKTN

-103 SIIKAKKSP
+103 SIIKAEKLP
-112 FRIAI
+112 FRIDI

-123 TGKVMEGKNINSNIF
+123 TGKVIEGKNINSNIF

-187 IILSIIDQINYINEQ
+187 IILSLIDQINYIDEQ

-229 GTRYL
+229 GTKYL
-234 HSGVLEKKPEIK
+234 HSGVLEKKPEMK
-246 EKYFAIVEDEAQ
+246 EKYFCIVEDEAQ

-278 TIRKTEVDLEEMIAD
+278 HIQKAEVNLETMIDD
-293 VADKYEAKSSKPI
+293 VADKYKAKSAKPI
-306 HITTDIACSTAL
+306 HITTHIRATTAL
-318 ADEEYLKEAISNM
+318 ADEEYLKEAISNL
-331 VDNATKYSKDEIN
+331 VDNATKYSKEEIN
-344 IKIST
+344 IQIST
-349 SEDDHHIYIKV
+349 LENDKNVYINV
-360 YDEGIGIAK
+360 FDEGIGIAK
-369 SELKTIFNRYERAAE
+369 SELKNIFNRFERAAE
-384 HEKNPQKT
+384 HERDARKT

-401 YVLQVIQAHG
+401 YVLQVINAHG
-411 GKISVKSEKG
+411 GRISVKSEKD
-421 KYSEFTISLPKY
+421 KWSEFTISLPKY
-433 LTIKT
+433 
-438 LAQMAL
+438 

>member
-17 ILFIQIFWMWNTYNI
+17 ILLIQMFWMWNTYNI
-32 NARQLGKECD
+32 NARKLGKECD

-103 SIIKAKKSP
+103 SIIKAEKSP

-123 TGKVMEGKNINSNIF
+123 TGKVIEGKNINSNIF

-144 KTNILPVRLDNSVGF
+144 KTNILPVRLDYSVGF

-166 SIYIFSHNWVLL
+166 SIYIIRHNWVLL

-187 IILSIIDQINYINEQ
+187 IILSLIDQINYIDEQ

-229 GTRYL
+229 GTKYL
-234 HSGVLEKKPEIK
+234 HSGVLEKKPEMK
-246 EKYFAIVEDEAQ
+246 EKYFCIVEDEAQ

-278 TIRKTEVDLEEMIAD
+278 HIQKAEVNLETMIED
-293 VADKYEAKSSKPI
+293 VVDKYKAKSAKPI
-306 HITTDIACSTAL
+306 HIITRFGATSAL
-318 ADEEYLKEAISNM
+318 ADEEYLKEAISNL
-331 VDNATKYSKDEIN
+331 VDNATKYSKEEIN
-344 IKIST
+344 IEIST
-349 SEDDHHIYIKV
+349 LENDKNVYIKV
-360 YDEGIGIAK
+360 FDEGIGIAK
-369 SELKTIFNRYERAAE
+369 SELKTIFNRFERAAE
-384 HEKNPQKT
+384 HEKDARKT

-401 YVLQVIQAHG
+401 YVLQVINAHG
-411 GKISVKSEKG
+411 GKISVKSEKD
-421 KYSEFTISLPKY
+421 KWSEFTISLPK
-433 LTIKT
+433 
-438 LAQMAL
+438 